1 MTARAHPNYLS
12 LLRRGLRRA
21 RHGRARAARSRCAAI
36 RRIPPIAAS
45 CASKGSALG
54 ETVGLEDR
62 LLYPQVRG
70 ERVTW
75 DAAIATVAD
84 AFRDCI
90 RKHGPE
96 SVAFYVSGQLLTED
110 YYVANK
116 LMKGYIGSANI
127 DTNSRLCMASAVAGH
142 KRAFGED
149 VVPVSYD
156 DLDSA
161 DLIVLVGSNTAW
173 CHPVILQRI
182 LAAREQRPNVKIVVL
197 DPRRTATTRDRRPA
211 SAARAPAPTCGCST
225 ACWRGCAEHGHVDR
239 AFVDAHTQ
247 RLRRSA
253 AGGAR
258 GRRRRSQPPRKA
270 CGLDVG
276 VLREF
281 YRVVRAHAG
290 GRSPRSRRA

>member
-1 MTARAHPNYLS
+1 MGCGVLATPP
-12 LLRRGLRRA
+12 
-21 RHGRARAARSRCAAI
+21 RAARSTCAAI

-45 CASKGSALG
+45 CASKGTALG

-62 LLYPQVRG
+62 LLHPQVRG
-70 ERVTW
+70 ERATW

-149 VVPVSYD
+149 VVPVSYE
-156 DLDSA
+156 DLDQA

-173 CHPVILQRI
+173 CHPVILQRM
-182 LAAREQRPNVKIVVL
+182 LAAREQRPDLKIVAL
-197 DPRRTATTRDRRPA
+197 DPRRTATTQIADLHLPL
-211 SAARAPAPTCGCST
+211 AAGTDVHLFNGLLV
-225 ACWRGCAEHGHVDR
+225 WLAEHGHVDQS
-239 AFVDAHTQ
+239 FVDAHTSGCDEALQ
-247 RLRRSA
+247 AAR
-253 AGGAR
+253 AGGGDLAATAQCLR
-258 GRRRRSQPPRKA
+258 PRRRRAAQ
-270 CGLDVG
+270 L
-276 VLREF
+276 L
-281 YRVVRAHAG
+281 RVVCRA
-290 GRSPRSRRA
+290 RRR